1 MALVHDGTM
10 TMSDDSTPDRPGP
23 DPAPASSSAGQPA
36 AEPVAEAAEKKVF
49 LVAAFRPEGAA
60 PVGPATGMAEDI
72 VAVIGMGGDQQRFEW
87 VGDDQED
94 SVTNPALVTP
104 VKVPLA
110 LPSPWHPPGNGFVTG
125 LVQLAPTQ
133 LGGGSVDDD
142 VDHLLTELS
151 KTRHQGTTRHPEV
164 G

>member
-10 TMSDDSTPDRPGP
+10 TMTDDSTTDTPGP
-23 DPAPASSSAGQPA
+23 DPDRAPPPTEDA
-36 AEPVAEAAEKKVF
+36 AAEKRVF

-60 PVGPATGMAEDI
+60 PIGPATGMAEDI
-72 VAVIGMGGDQQRFEW
+72 VAVIGMGGDRQRFEW
-87 VGDDQED
+87 IGDDQED

-104 VKVPLA
+104 IKVHLA
-110 LPSPWHPPGNGFVTG
+110 LPSPWHRPEDGFVTG

-133 LGGGSVDDD
+133 LGTGSVDDD
-142 VDHLLTELS
+142 VDHLLTELA
-151 KTRHQGTTRHPEV
+151 KTRDPEAGRQPEV